1 MIFSHFIIKNRVWII
16 IAIII
21 ITVFFALYALK
32 LNIDSDVLNTLPK
45 NDINV
50 QTFNY
55 IGDTFNGNHIA
66 VIVIEGNIIS
76 NNILKNIHMLTDSLD
91 KMDFGSIISLTSIT
105 DMRNNNGILE
115 IGPLID
121 RDELPLSN
129 DELDSLI
136 VYIKSNDD
144 YRGTIISNDMQSSLL
159 LIKLSPL
166 VDKTIAAEQI
176 ESITN
181 HFFPENTR
189 FGGQPFLIK
198 DINIAITKDL
208 KLLIPILC
216 ILIISVLG
224 ISFRSLR
231 GITLPLLSVVIS
243 IIWTIGLMALLN
255 KPFTLISNIIP
266 VVLLAVG
273 SAYSIHLLSRYNE
286 DTNFGKTRI
295 EHTEYSFSQVV
306 LPIILAGLTTFIG
319 FISFIFGSFLLM
331 IRDFGIFASIGVLFA
346 LLISI
351 TLTPAILS
359 FLPNKK
365 KRGEI
370 VFTPLNHLNRFI
382 VRHPVYVLST
392 GIIIVMIMFSGLFF
406 IERKVDIADY
416 FDKDTYTS
424 QSAML
429 IREKFGG
436 SDYIQI
442 LVQGN
447 LRDSTNLAKMD
458 ILVNRL
464 KKEKDIHNVSAIS
477 EVIKKI
483 NNIVEGKKIIPSNRK
498 IGNLCFLIEGDKIIA
513 NLINTQFNE
522 GLVQASFENGMQV
535 KRVNVFIK
543 EYDPLLDSLSNEN
556 IKFIMSGMPLLNIDI
571 DRSIIRSQITSLLIA
586 SLFIFIILCILLKNA
601 FAGLI
606 GMIPIAFTLI
616 VIFGI
621 MGLFKIPLDIATA
634 LVGSITI
641 GIGID
646 YTIHFLERL
655 KKEKHE
661 NMRDRV
667 LATLNSSGR
676 AIFINMLTVASG
688 FLVLTFAELVPLRRF
703 GLLTAITMLSSAFAA
718 TTILPSVILLF
729 PKIQKYLKGGNK

>member
-1 MIFSHFIIKNRVWII
+1 MAFSHFIIKNRVWII

-21 ITVFFALYALK
+21 ITVFFALSALK

-45 NDINV
+45 DDINV

-66 VIVIEGNIIS
+66 IIVIEGNIIS
-76 NNILKNIHMLTDSLD
+76 NSILKNIHMLTDSLNI
-91 KMDFGSIISLTSIT
+91 MDFGSIISLTSIT
-105 DMRNNNGILE
+105 DIRNNKGILE

-121 RDELPLSN
+121 RDELPLNS
-129 DELDSLI
+129 DELDSLTT
-136 VYIKSNDD
+136 YIKNNDD
-144 YRGTIISNDMQSSLL
+144 YKGTIISSDMQSSLL

-189 FGGQPFLIK
+189 FGGHPFLIK
-198 DINIAITKDL
+198 DINIAIVKDL

-216 ILIISVLG
+216 FLIIAVLG
-224 ISFRSLR
+224 ISFRSFR
-231 GITLPLLSVVIS
+231 GIALPLLSVAIS

-286 DTNFGKTRI
+286 DSNCGKARI
-295 EHTEYSFSQVV
+295 EHTEYSFSHVV

-365 KRGEI
+365 KQGEI
-370 VFTPLNHLNRFI
+370 VFTPINHLNRFI
-382 VRHPVYVLST
+382 VRHPVYVLMA
-392 GIIIVMIMFSGLFF
+392 GMIIAMIMFSGLFF

-458 ILVNRL
+458 VLVNRL

-477 EVIKKI
+477 EIIKKM
-483 NNIVEGKKIIPSNRK
+483 NSIVEGKKIIPSNRK
-498 IGNLCFLIEGDKIIA
+498 IGNLIFLLEGDNIIA

-522 GLVQASFENGMQV
+522 GLVQASFENGMQI
-535 KRVNVFIK
+535 KRVNIFMK
-543 EYDPLLDSLSNEN
+543 EYNPLLDSLSNEN

-571 DRSIIRSQITSLLIA
+571 DRSIIRSQINSLLIA
-586 SLFIFIILCILLKNA
+586 SLLIFIILCILLKNVI
-601 FAGLI
+601 AGLI
-606 GMIPIAFTLI
+606 GIIPISFTLI

-661 NMRDRV
+661 NMKGRM

-718 TTILPSVILLF
+718 TTILPSIILLF
-729 PKIQKYLKGGNK
+729 PKIQKFVKGGNK